1 MTTPM
6 RAQYLELKQQHP
18 DTLLLFRMGDFYETF
33 DEDAEVLAEVCE
45 VTLTSRP
52 VGGNQRVPLAGV
64 PYHSVDSYLAKLM
77 ESGIKVAIAEQM
89 SEPGKGLVDREITQ
103 VLTRG
108 TLTSPDLLTA
118 RSNRLAA
125 VHLAADQLS
134 AGIAVGDVAE
144 GSCQATELRDG
155 NPDELRTRVIDELI
169 RLEPSEVLMAAGFG
183 DRVPAL
189 AQVLDRLG
197 ASVSELEP
205 WVWAE
210 PGATR
215 RVLEHCRITRLD
227 GFGLA
232 NKPQAVAAVGALFH
246 YVGEYQP
253 AIAQHLNRV
262 QTYETSRF
270 MLLDEYTRLN
280 LELVENLRT
289 RQVEGSLLE
298 TLDRTQT
305 PMGARLL
312 RDWLGRPLLDTDS
325 INTRLDA
332 VEALFGNGL
341 VLRDVQDLLRQVGD
355 LARWVQRAVYGSASP
370 RDLGGV
376 RDTLVL
382 MPDLNRS
389 LQELGTS
396 GVPEFLA
403 AVPECPAA
411 LQLLRAA
418 LPDELPATLS
428 QGGLIRAGFRPELDE
443 LKHRA
448 QAARQRLLEMEESE
462 RSATGLPG
470 IKVGFNRVF
479 GYYLEVPK
487 AQSAR
492 VPDTYIRKQT
502 LVNAE
507 RYFTEELKHLETEI
521 LNSEQRMADLEQQLF
536 REVVL
541 SLQAHTDELRAL
553 AGRLARL
560 DVAAA
565 LAQAARDNRYV
576 RPEMHDGFDIAIA
589 QGRHPVV
596 EATLTETRFVPN
608 DLRMA
613 EGSAIQILTGPNMA
627 GKSTYLRQAAVICLM
642 AQMGSFVPA
651 ESARLGLVDRIF
663 TRIGASD
670 AIQRG
675 LSTFMVEMIET
686 AYILNHATH
695 RSLLILDEIG
705 RGTSTYDGLAIA
717 WAILEFV
724 HNAEG
729 LGAKTLFATH
739 FHELA
744 DLADRLPHIQNRHV
758 QVDDSGGSIT
768 FLHTIAEGAAGRSFG
783 VHVGRMAGL
792 PKAVH
797 ERAAEIL
804 GQLEASGA
812 AVPDSLAD
820 LIQAPA
826 PDQTVQSTL
835 FLEEHPAL
843 QALRQLDVNSL
854 SPMEAMNRLYDLVRI
869 AEEHDG

>member
-6 RAQYLELKQQHP
+6 RAQYLELKQRHP
-18 DTLLLFRMGDFYETF
+18 DTLLLFRLGDFYETF

-64 PYHSVDSYLAKLM
+64 PHHSVDSYLAKLM
-77 ESGIKVAIAEQM
+77 ESGIKVAIAEQT

-155 NPDELRTRVIDELI
+155 NPDELCTRVIDELN

-183 DRVPAL
+183 ERVPAL
-189 AQVLDRLG
+189 AQVLERLG

-215 RVLEHCRITRLD
+215 RVLEHCGISRLD

-232 NKPQAVAAVGALFH
+232 NKPQAVAAVSALFH
-246 YVGEYQP
+246 YVREYQP
-253 AIAQHLNRV
+253 AIAPHLNRV
-262 QTYETSRF
+262 QTYETSQF

-341 VLRDVQDLLRQVGD
+341 VLRDVQELLRRVGD

-376 RDTLVL
+376 RDTLIL
-382 MPDLNRS
+382 MPDLNQS
-389 LQELGTS
+389 LQELDTPTA
-396 GVPEFLA
+396 PEFLA

-418 LPDELPATLS
+418 LPDELPATPG

-462 RSATGLPG
+462 RRATGLPG

-479 GYYLEVPK
+479 GYYLEVPR

-536 REVVL
+536 RDVVH

-553 AGRLARL
+553 AGRLAQL

-576 RPEMHDGFDIAIA
+576 RPEMHDGFDIAID

-835 FLEEHPAL
+835 FLEEHPVL

>member
-6 RAQYLELKQQHP
+6 RAQYLELKQRHP

-45 VTLTSRP
+45 VALTSRP

-64 PYHSVDSYLAKLM
+64 PYHSVDSYLAKLV

-89 SEPGKGLVDREITQ
+89 SEPGKGLVEREITQ

-118 RSNRLAA
+118 RSHRLAA

-144 GSCQATELRDG
+144 GSCQATELRDSHS
-155 NPDELRTRVIDELI
+155 DELRTRVIDELT
-169 RLEPSEVLMAAGFG
+169 RLEPSEVLMATGLG
-183 DRVPAL
+183 DQVPAL
-189 AQVLDRLG
+189 AQVLERLG

-210 PGATR
+210 PGAAR
-215 RVLEHCRITRLD
+215 RVLEHCRISRLD

-232 NKPQAVAAVGALFH
+232 NKPRAVAAVSALFH
-246 YVGEYQP
+246 YVREYQP

-262 QTYETSRF
+262 QTYETSKF

-312 RDWLGRPLLDTDS
+312 RDWLGRPLLDTGS

-341 VLRDVQDLLRQVGD
+341 VLRDVQALLRRVGD
-355 LARWVQRAVYGSASP
+355 LARRVQRAVYGSASP

-376 RDTLVL
+376 RDSLVL
-382 MPDLNRS
+382 TPDLNRS
-389 LQELGTS
+389 LRELETPTA
-396 GVPEFLA
+396 PEFLA
-403 AVPECPAA
+403 TVPECPAA

-418 LPDELPATLS
+418 LPDELPATLG

-443 LKHRA
+443 LKHRV

-462 RSATGLPG
+462 RRATGLPG

-596 EATLTETRFVPN
+596 EATLTETGFVPN

-686 AYILNHATH
+686 AYILNHATR

>member
-6 RAQYLELKQQHP
+6 RAQYLELKQQYP
-18 DTLLLFRMGDFYETF
+18 DTLLLFRLGDFYETF
-33 DEDAEVLAEVCE
+33 DEDAEVLADVCE

-52 VGGNQRVPLAGV
+52 VGQNQRVPLAGV

-77 ESGIKVAIAEQM
+77 DSGIKVAIAEQV
-89 SEPGKGLVDREITQ
+89 SEPGKGLVDRKITQ

-125 VHLAADQLS
+125 VHFAPDRLS
-134 AGIAVGDVAE
+134 AGIAASDVTE
-144 GSCQATELRDG
+144 GSCQATQLQDSH
-155 NPDELRTRVIDELI
+155 PDELCARVIDELI
-169 RLEPSEVLMAAGFG
+169 RLEPSEVLLPAATT

-189 AQVLDRLG
+189 APALDRLD

-205 WVWAE
+205 WIWAE

-215 RVLEHCRITRLD
+215 RVLEHCRIARLD
-227 GFGLA
+227 GFGLT
-232 NKPQAVAAVGALFH
+232 NKPQAVAAVSALFH

-253 AIAQHLNRV
+253 AIAEHLNRV
-262 QTYETSRF
+262 QTYETSGF

-298 TLDRTQT
+298 TLDHART
-305 PMGARLL
+305 PMGTRLL

-325 INTRLDA
+325 INARLDA
-332 VEALFGNGL
+332 VEALFENGL
-341 VLRDVQDLLRQVGD
+341 ALSDVQELLSRVGD
-355 LARWVQRAVYGSASP
+355 LTRWVQRVVYGSASP
-370 RDLGGV
+370 RDLGGI
-376 RDTLVL
+376 RDTLGL
-382 MPDLNRS
+382 MPDLNQS
-389 LQELGTS
+389 LQEFGTAAA
-396 GVPEFLA
+396 PEFLEP
-403 AVPECPAA
+403 VPECTAA
-411 LQLLRAA
+411 LDLLQTA
-418 LPDELPATLS
+418 LPDELPATLA
-428 QGGLIRAGFRPELDE
+428 QGGLIREGFRPELDD
-443 LKHRA
+443 LKRRA
-448 QAARQRLLEMEESE
+448 QAARERLLAMEESE

-487 AQSAR
+487 AQSTR

-507 RYFTEELKHLETEI
+507 RYFTEELKHIETEI
-521 LNSEQRMADLEQQLF
+521 LNSEERTAELEQQLF
-536 REVVL
+536 REVAQ
-541 SLQAHTDELRAL
+541 SLQAHAEELRGL
-553 AGRLARL
+553 ARRLARL

-596 EATLTETRFVPN
+596 EATLSETRFVPN
-608 DLRMA
+608 DLRMT
-613 EGSAIQILTGPNMA
+613 EESAIQILTGPNMA

-686 AYILNHATH
+686 AYILNHATR

-739 FHELA
+739 FHELT
-744 DLADRLPHIQNRHV
+744 DLADRLPKVQNRHV

-812 AVPDSLAD
+812 AVPDSLTD

-869 AEEHDG
+869 AEEHGS